1 MKTYIPNEEN
11 VKPLGRTALADN
23 TLWLAFSGAGAAF
36 TFKGTRAAV
45 TFAGDS
51 TAVPAAPKP
60 ETHTRPEQAAAG
72 GKQDTAAQSEGEDVY
87 CRIAVYV
94 NGRRV
99 VDDMMDAPRKEY
111 VVWESREAR
120 ECLVEIVK
128 LSESA
133 MSTVGILSIGAETE
147 DGIHP
152 APLKPRYVEIVGD
165 SITCGYG
172 VDDACAEHH
181 FSTKTEDVT
190 KAYGYLAAKELNADY
205 SMVCLSGYG
214 LISGYVGEGEPKKP
228 EQILSRYYDKLGF
241 SYAEYRGRKPEEV
254 IWEPVREAELVVIN
268 LGTND
273 DSYTQGI
280 AEREEEYRRA
290 YTAFLGQVRSR
301 NPKAGIL
308 CTLGIMGG
316 RLCPVLESAVED
328 YRKKTGDPAI
338 FTMRFTEQLLE
349 DGYVADYHPTE
360 ITHQKAAKQ
369 LADKIREVTGWKG
382 CPAEAGQEKIISE
395 N

>member
-1 MKTYIPNEEN
+1 MKTYIPNEKN
-11 VKPLGRTALADN
+11 VKPLGRTAFADG

-36 TFKGTRAAV
+36 TFKGTKAAV
-45 TFAGDS
+45 ILAGDD
-51 TAVPAAPKP
+51 TAVPAVPKKKP
-60 ETHTRPEQAAAG
+60 ETDTQPEQAAAG

-94 NGRRV
+94 NGKRV

-111 VVWESREAR
+111 IVWESREAQ

-133 MSTVGILSIGAETE
+133 MSTVGILSVEAEAE
-147 DGIHP
+147 GDIQP
-152 APLKPRYVEIVGD
+152 VSLKSRYVEIVGD

-172 VDDACAEHH
+172 VDDECAEHH

-228 EQILSRYYDKLGF
+228 EQVLSRYYDKLGF
-241 SYAEYRGRKPEEV
+241 SYAAYRGKKPQE
-254 IWEPVREAELVVIN
+254 ILWEPVRKPDLTVIN

-273 DSYTQGI
+273 DSYAQGI
-280 AEREEEYRRA
+280 PEREEEYRRA
-290 YTAFLGQVRSR
+290 YVAFLKQVRSGK
-301 NPKAGIL
+301 PETKIL
-308 CTLGIMGG
+308 CSLGIMGT
-316 RLCPVLESAVED
+316 RLCPVLEKAVED
-328 YRKKTGDPAI
+328 YKMETGDEEV
-338 FTMRFTEQLLE
+338 FTLRFTEQLLE

-360 ITHQKAAKQ
+360 ITHKKAAKA
-369 LADKIREVTGWKG
+369 LADKIKKMMNW
-382 CPAEAGQEKIISE
+382 
-395 N
+395 